1 MHRVRELE
9 VKSPEEGRTITVS
22 GNPIDIN
29 VLLLKTFSGS
39 SFPRRTSY
47 NCVGKV

>member
-1 MHRVRELE
+1 VRELE
-9 VKSPEEGRTITVS
+9 VKSLEEGRTRTVS

-39 SFPRRTSY
+39 SFPRRTLH
-47 NCVGKV
+47 NCVSKV